1 MDSAKIAILGAGMA
15 GMAAAKTL
23 SDQDCTV
30 FEARNQPGGHASSF
44 HTNGFIFDEGPHLSF
59 TPFDRV
65 KTFFARSV
73 DDRFYEHPA
82 LADNYYQGLF
92 LKHPVQCNLNGLPP
106 ALVTRC
112 VADFVR
118 AQYEDHREI
127 KTYKDWCYKGLGE
140 TITETFTRLYTH
152 KYWNL
157 ELEQLTT
164 DWVSE
169 RIYAPKLEEVLS
181 GALSKETAEHYY
193 MSTFR
198 YPENNGF
205 SDYSTLLAKDAPIEY
220 NARVSEIDLT
230 HKKLTITDGRT
241 HHFDHLVS
249 SLPLPEF
256 IRLTKDVPPNVRA
269 AAEELSCSS
278 HFLISI
284 GVNRPHL
291 SDAYWT
297 YYYDEDIPFSRISFP
312 SKYSQKTARPG
323 TSTMQLEVVHS
334 NYKSLGDK
342 DTLVEQC
349 IDILLRIGLLH
360 SREEILSLDAR
371 DIKYA
376 NVIFDFQRVT
386 NRNIIHNWMQNS
398 NVHWCG
404 RYGEWAYLWTDQ
416 SCLSGERAAN
426 EVRAALG
433 LAESTFDKA

>member
-1 MDSAKIAILGAGMA
+1 MGKAQIAILGAGMA
-15 GMAAAKTL
+15 GMAASKTL
-23 SDQDCTV
+23 SDLDCTV

-44 HTNGFIFDEGPHLSF
+44 HTDGFIFDEGPHLSF
-59 TPFDRV
+59 TPFERI
-65 KTFFARSV
+65 KNFFARSV
-73 DDRFYEHPA
+73 NNQFYEHPA
-82 LADNYYQGLF
+82 LANNYYQGLS
-92 LKHPVQCNLNGLPP
+92 LKHPIQCNLNGLPA
-106 ALVTRC
+106 ALITSC

-140 TITETFTRLYTH
+140 SISEEFTRKYTH

-181 GALSKETAEHYY
+181 GALTKQTAEHYY

-205 SDYSTLLAKDAPIEY
+205 SDYSTLLAKDSPIQY
-220 NARVSEIDLT
+220 GSKVVQIDLA
-230 HKKLTITDGRT
+230 HKKLIISDGKT
-241 HHFDHLVS
+241 HHFDHLIS
-249 SLPLPEF
+249 SLPMPEL
-256 IRLTKDVPPNVRA
+256 ILLIKDAPPNVRHA
-269 AAEELSCSS
+269 ARELACTS

-312 SKYSQKTARPG
+312 SKYSHKTARPG
-323 TSTMQLEVVHS
+323 TSILQLEVVHS
-334 NYKSLGDK
+334 RYKALPSRDSLVD
-342 DTLVEQC
+342 QC
-349 IDILLRIGLLH
+349 VDHLLRIGLLH
-360 SREEILSLDAR
+360 SRKEILSLDAR

-376 NVIFDFQRVT
+376 NVIFDFQRVPNLT
-386 NRNIIHNWMQNS
+386 IVHDYLKS
-398 NVHWCG
+398 SGVHWAG

-416 SCLSGERAAN
+416 SCISGERAAN
-426 EVRAALG
+426 EVRAILG
-433 LAESTFDKA
+433 LSARAFDVL